1 MSIQTNI
8 KFKNIVYG
16 EFRHF
21 FRTGNQSYAIS
32 DIEFKK
38 NINKY
43 LPQLIWNLCMKYIL
57 VKIKIKR
64 YGYESHTNVDI

>member
-1 MSIQTNI
+1 MEN
-8 KFKNIVYG
+8 
-16 EFRHF
+16 
-21 FRTGNQSYAIS
+21 S
-32 DIEFKK
+32 DTFLELEINHTQYLILNLKK
-38 NINKY
+38 LNKY